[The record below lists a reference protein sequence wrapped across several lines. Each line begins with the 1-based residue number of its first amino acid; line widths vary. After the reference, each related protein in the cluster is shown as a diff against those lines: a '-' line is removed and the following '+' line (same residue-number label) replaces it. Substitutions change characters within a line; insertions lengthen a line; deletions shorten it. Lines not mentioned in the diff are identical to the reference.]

1 MPKTGNILLDLLSI
15 VSIFS
20 PLWPAAII
28 FLKKQYQQETLNF
41 LMILCLLNFLRSY
54 QLAFLP
60 LAEAA
65 EQMMLNAFS
74 LIELSLMLLLFKSS
88 LPLKTDRTAH
98 IVLIVFFSVIITA
111 YLFNGLKEKN
121 VLLTWGGELAI
132 LFLSLFYIAK
142 LISEGSI
149 YIFNKPIFWIAVG
162 SLFYFFTAMIVQIIG
177 WYYQELPQSNNIEK
191 KALLDIAGL
200 ARYFFYAL
208 AALYFKHPKKRK
220 AHTDF
225 F

>member
-1 MPKTGNILLDLLSI
+1 MLKTGNILLDLLSI
-15 VSIFS
+15 VSTFS

-41 LMILCLLNFLRSY
+41 LMILCLLNFLRGF

-60 LAEAA
+60 LEETA

-74 LIELSLMLLLFKSS
+74 LIELSLMLLLFKTS
-88 LPLKTDRTAH
+88 LPLKTDRNVH
-98 IVLIVFFSVIITA
+98 IVLIIFFSFIITA
-111 YLFNGLKEKN
+111 YLFNGLKQKN
-121 VLLTWGGELAI
+121 ILLTWGGEMAI
-132 LFLSLFYIAK
+132 LFLSFLCLAK
-142 LISEGSI
+142 LISEESI

-162 SLFYFFTAMIVQIIG
+162 SLFYFFPTMIVQIIG
-177 WYYQELPQSNNIEK
+177 WYYQEVPPSNHAEK

-208 AALYFKHPKKRK
+208 AALYFNRHKRK
-220 AHTDF
+220 ANTDYF
-225 F
+225 